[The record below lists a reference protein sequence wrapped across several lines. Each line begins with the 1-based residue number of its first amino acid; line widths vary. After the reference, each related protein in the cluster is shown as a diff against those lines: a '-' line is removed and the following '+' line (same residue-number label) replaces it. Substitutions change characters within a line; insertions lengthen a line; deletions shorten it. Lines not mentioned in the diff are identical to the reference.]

1 VKKSNRV
8 GEGKLSEKI
17 WPALR
22 AGSGPGPC
30 RAEELNSEWET
41 LTEEITARLWAGKRV
56 LGRALLRGQGSQ
68 RLKNEKQRPDLGL
81 KTLVIQS
88 IQADENKTE
97 VLSSKNELLEGTGL
111 QI

>member
-1 VKKSNRV
+1 
-8 GEGKLSEKI
+8 
-17 WPALR
+17 
-22 AGSGPGPC
+22 
-30 RAEELNSEWET
+30 
-41 LTEEITARLWAGKRV
+41 
-56 LGRALLRGQGSQ
+56 LLRGQGSQ